1 MQASVNLVTAP
12 EAKARTTSYQWL
24 VLCSAFL
31 GWLFDS
37 ADLNLFTLL
46 LFPSVSQ
53 LLHTTNPAAVAQIG
67 GLIMAIKLFAWGLG
81 GIFFGVVADRIGRSR
96 TMILTIMIYAV
107 FTGLSALAQNWWEL
121 AAMQAVAGLGIGGE
135 WSAGAALITESWP
148 ERSRARAMQIMQLA
162 FSFGFFLAAIDNLV
176 IGPLGGW
183 RWVLAAGA
191 LPAVLTLVIRRY
203 VPEPERWL
211 KVHESELKAGAAR
224 PSAAGTFLAIF
235 KPGLRRNSIVGVLVA
250 SSMMIGAWGGLTL
263 LPSWIHHLLGPAQAA
278 HAGAIISYAFMLMM
292 VGGPAGNLVL
302 IWLTDAIGR
311 RPSYFLFCGG
321 SLAVSL
327 YLFLAIDTI
336 SGVLWFMIPYGFFV
350 IGGFGTFAA
359 YLPELFPTRVRAT
372 GQGFCWNA
380 ARCVTGIGPLLGSVL
395 VGYFGSFPAAA
406 ASTCVFFLIG
416 LVAIWF
422 GPETRGVPVA
432 D

>member
-263 LPSWIHHLLGPAQAA
+263 LPSWIHHLLGPACGRHHQLCL
-278 HAGAIISYAFMLMM
+278 HA
-292 VGGPAGNLVL
+292 
-302 IWLTDAIGR
+302 DDGR
-311 RPSYFLFCGG
+311 RSRRQSRAHLADGCDRAAAVLFSVLRRLAGRVALPLPRDRYDQRRAVVHDTLRLFCDRRFRDFRRLSAGTVPDPRAG
-321 SLAVSL
+321 DRAR
-327 YLFLAIDTI
+327 FLLERGA
-336 SGVLWFMIPYGFFV
+336 L
-350 IGGFGTFAA
+350 
-359 YLPELFPTRVRAT
+359 RHRH
-372 GQGFCWNA
+372 
-380 ARCVTGIGPLLGSVL
+380 R
-395 VGYFGSFPAAA
+395 A
-406 ASTCVFFLIG
+406 ASRQRAGRLFRLVSGSGRFDVRFLPDRPG
-416 LVAIWF
+416 RHLVRSGDA
-422 GPETRGVPVA
+422 RGA
-432 D
+432 RG